1 MAVDTFNNAIIFG
14 ASGDIGAAFSRMII
28 KRSRRVTL
36 VARDKS
42 KIVPELLVNCSTRF
56 FEYSFP
62 HSAENLGSNLASV
75 GASYDL
81 VVNCIGV
88 YELTEDILNQLEF
101 SRVLES
107 NFGVLQNILNE
118 LRPFVDGKTNFINI
132 SSIASHSGNATEVA
146 YSSSKFLVDKL
157 MSSLRNDETYRSVK
171 TLNVRP
177 GAVVSKM
184 TSNRS
189 NSHLFINPDEL
200 AALSLSTICA
210 ASSLTVPI
218 LDVYKR

>member
-1 MAVDTFNNAIIFG
+1 MTIDTFSNAIIFG
-14 ASGDIGAAFSRMII
+14 ANGDIGSAFTRALMQ
-28 KRSRRVTL
+28 RSRRVTL
-36 VARDKS
+36 VARSQS
-42 KIVPELLVNCSTRF
+42 KIAPELLADSVTRF

-62 HSAENLGSNLASV
+62 NNAENLRSNLSSV
-75 GASYDL
+75 SEPYDL
-81 VVNCIGV
+81 CVNCIGV
-88 YELTEDILNQLEF
+88 YGLTDDIFDQSAF

-107 NFGVLQNILNE
+107 NFGVLQNILGE
-118 LRPFVDGKTNFINI
+118 LRPFVDRNTRLINI
-132 SSIASHSGNATEVA
+132 SSIAAHSGNAAEMA

-157 MSSLRNDETYRSVK
+157 MASLRNDETYGPVR

-184 TSNRS
+184 TADRS
-189 NSHLFINPDEL
+189 NSQSFISPDEL

-210 ASSLTVPI
+210 GSSLTVPT